1 MSKNGKFYESE
12 YEEAVVDLLQ
22 AEGWQYSHGE
32 QLTTR
37 RLDEGLIEDDLRA
50 YIKTRYKDR
59 DLTETEI
66 DSIIARLRNVGGA
79 TDYEAAYNAV
89 ELYRDGFNFVYSD
102 GRDSAFDFE
111 YIDFEHSDNN
121 IFRVVNQFEMHQ
133 GQEIRIPD
141 VLLFINGIP
150 VVIIELKN
158 PTDANA
164 TIRDAH
170 TQITVRY
177 RRDIMNL
184 LKYCALAV
192 VSDGSN
198 TRLGNIFA
206 DYEFFYSWKKVMNED
221 KPAKGLNELMT
232 LIKGALTPERVVEI
246 LRDYV
251 YFPDKEYA
259 LNKAAE
265 GKPIEVVCRYP
276 QFFATRR
283 LRDNI
288 MQHLRSNGGDGKG
301 GTYFGATGCGKTYTM
316 LFLARQLALR
326 CKDKIGSPTVLII
339 VDREDLETQ
348 TGKLFVNS
356 MNFLSNGAVRT
367 FESRDD
373 LGKELANR
381 EQGGV
386 YITTI
391 QKFSSETGLLSERSN
406 IICISDEAHRTQNNT
421 GSKLKIVDRKKGDEE
436 TLAPQ
441 DDSKLGAFITYGFAK
456 YLRDALPNAT
466 YVGFTGTP
474 VDETIHVFGGI
485 VDSYSMRQ
493 AREDGIT
500 VDISYEPRHVRVNL
514 DETQSNLIEQYYKTC
529 EEEGAKA
536 EDVDKSKQAMSSLN
550 VVLGNPERL
559 ERIARDIIEYYDKRV
574 SDQPDLLQKAMIVCS
589 DRSIAFNLYKA
600 IISLRPEWAESVKAL
615 DESKYT
621 EEELR
626 SMEAVPF
633 VNIVATRD
641 KNDDPEMYALLGDK
655 QHRKELDRLFKD
667 EKSNF
672 RIVIVVDMWITG
684 FDVPSLTMLFNDKPL
699 QKHTLIQ
706 TISRVNRNFSN
717 VVLDEDGNRISGDV
731 KRNGIIIDYLGIHS
745 KLQEAMKKYGGDDTG
760 DVGDVNLALDAFR
773 NELKILQKI
782 MHGYDFKPFFGDNAL
797 ARLQCIS
804 NAPEFLL
811 MQEQKGVEFEGNVKP
826 TTAFKSHVKRLKAA
840 YNICNPAGVL
850 TDEEVAW
857 AQLFMGVYS
866 YLIKITDSH
875 HDVESMNRHVEQ
887 MVKEAISCSSVET
900 IFNMK
905 GEIDLYGEDFLKE
918 LDDVKMPCTK
928 FELLVKLLRKAIKEY
943 KKTNKTRA
951 EHFYKLLQA
960 TLEEYH
966 NRDQLTYVNNV
977 TGQVVTSTVGVVED
991 KINSLT
997 ERLREIFNEL
1007 QEDKMEFKKL
1017 GISFEEKA
1025 FYDILVEVRDNADPP
1040 FEYSDEKCRELAKKV
1055 KELVDESSL
1064 YADWLNN
1071 SKVRNKLANQIT
1083 KLLWK
1088 NGYPPE
1094 WDGLVFDKVIEQ
1106 AENFKKHSADDD
1118 ITHSFKQATKKSGYV
1133 YGDEGDL
1140 ATAAEPF
1147 EVYGASSVGI
1157 SENGIDYPVLVGCY
1171 KSPEHLQ
1178 WILKQRK
1185 YNIRMGDRRGS
1196 MDEYASL
1203 FNSLHTLIL
1212 YDVNN
1217 PSGQIKTYVLSNPRK
1232 MTGSELNAISYPH
1245 ASSENEYEVF
1255 EIGTESEGVESHHN
1269 LVETVLS
1276 IPDHIEGA
1284 PVILTE

>member
-1 MSKNGKFYESE
+1 MPKNGKIYESDFE
-12 YEEAVVDLLQ
+12 KAVIGLLQ
-22 AEGWQYSHGE
+22 TEGWNYSRGE
-32 QLTTR
+32 ELTNR
-37 RLDEGLIEDDLRA
+37 RLDEGLIEEDLRN
-50 YIKTRYKDR
+50 YIRKRYSDKD
-59 DLTETEI
+59 LSEI
-66 DSIIARLRNVGGA
+66 DIDTIVARLRNVGGA
-79 TDYEAAYNAV
+79 TDYESAYNAI
-89 ELYRDGFNFVYSD
+89 ELYREGFDFTYSD
-102 GRDSAFDFE
+102 GRLPAFHFD
-111 YIDFEHSDNN
+111 YIEFDPKYSDEN
-121 IFRVVNQFEMHQ
+121 IYRVVNQFEMHQ

-150 VVIIELKN
+150 VVILELKN
-158 PTDANA
+158 PTDLNA
-164 TIRDAH
+164 TIREAH

-198 TRLGNIFA
+198 SRLGTIFA
-206 DYEFFYSWKKVMNED
+206 DYEFFYAWKKINNED
-221 KPAKGLNELMT
+221 KPAKGLDELET
-232 LIKGALTPERVVEI
+232 LVKGALTPERVVEI
-246 LRDYV
+246 IRDYI

-259 LNKAAE
+259 LNKSA
-265 GKPIEVVCRYP
+265 GGNHIEIVCRYP

-288 MQHLRSNGGDGKG
+288 LQHLRSNGGDGKG

-326 CKDKIGSPTVLII
+326 CKDKVGSPTVLII
-339 VDREDLETQ
+339 VDREDLESQ

-356 MNFLSNGAVRT
+356 LKFLSNGAVRT
-367 FESRDD
+367 FESRED
-373 LGKELANR
+373 LGNELR
-381 EQGGV
+381 ERKQGGV

-391 QKFSSETGLLSERSN
+391 QKFSSETGLLSDRSN

-421 GSKLKIVDRKKGDEE
+421 GSKLKIVDRKKDDGDQTLVEE
-436 TLAPQ
+436 N
-441 DDSKLGAFITYGFAK
+441 SKLGAFITYGFAK
-456 YLRDALPNAT
+456 YLREALPNAT

-514 DETQSNLIEQYYKTC
+514 DEQQSNLIEQYYKTC
-529 EEEGAKA
+529 EEEGANS

-550 VVLGNPERL
+550 IVLGNPERL
-559 ERIARDIIEYYDKRV
+559 QRVARDIIEYYDKRV
-574 SDQPDLLQKAMIVCS
+574 TDQPDLLQKAMIVCS
-589 DRSIAFNLYKA
+589 DRTIAYNLYKA
-600 IISLRPEWAESVKAL
+600 MIALRPQWAESVKAL

-626 SMEAVPF
+626 GLEAVPF
-633 VNIVATRD
+633 LNLVATRD
-641 KNDDPEMYALLGDK
+641 KNDEPEMYRLLGDK

-684 FDVPSLTMLFNDKPL
+684 FDVPSLVMLFNDKPL

-706 TISRVNRNFSN
+706 TISRVNRKFSN

-731 KRNGIIIDYLGIHS
+731 KNNGIIIDYLGIHS

-760 DVGDVNLALDAFR
+760 DIGDVNLALNAFR
-773 NELKILQKI
+773 NELKILQQI
-782 MHGYDFKPFFGDNAL
+782 MHGYDFKPFFGGNAL
-797 ARLQCIS
+797 ARLQCLS

-811 MQEQKGVEFEGNVKP
+811 MQEQKGIEYEVNVKP
-826 TTAFKSHVKRLKAA
+826 TTAFKSHVKRMKAA

-850 TDEEVAW
+850 TDDEVAW
-857 AQLFMGVYS
+857 AQLFMGIHS
-866 YLIKITDSH
+866 YLVKITDSH

-887 MVKEAISCSSVET
+887 MVQEAISCSSVET

-905 GEIDLYGEDFLKE
+905 GEIDIYSDDFLKE
-918 LDDVKMPCTK
+918 LEDVKMPCTK
-928 FELLVKLLRKAIKEY
+928 FELLVKMLRKAIKEY

-951 EHFYKLLQA
+951 DHFYKLLQA

-991 KINSLT
+991 HINALTDKIKN
-997 ERLREIFNEL
+997 IFQEL
-1007 QEDKMEFKKL
+1007 QEDQMEFKKL

-1040 FEYSDEKCRELAKKV
+1040 FEYSDEKCIELAKKV

-1071 SKVRNKLANQIT
+1071 SKVRDKLANKIT

-1088 NGYPPE
+1088 NGYPPQ

-1106 AENFKKHSADDD
+1106 AENFK
-1118 ITHSFKQATKKSGYV
+1118 THT
-1133 YGDEGDL
+1133 
-1140 ATAAEPF
+1140 
-1147 EVYGASSVGI
+1147 
-1157 SENGIDYPVLVGCY
+1157 
-1171 KSPEHLQ
+1171 
-1178 WILKQRK
+1178 
-1185 YNIRMGDRRGS
+1185 
-1196 MDEYASL
+1196 
-1203 FNSLHTLIL
+1203 
-1212 YDVNN
+1212 YD
-1217 PSGQIKTYVLSNPRK
+1217 
-1232 MTGSELNAISYPH
+1232 SELSQH
-1245 ASSENEYEVF
+1245 VK
-1255 EIGTESEGVESHHN
+1255 TR
-1269 LVETVLS
+1269 
-1276 IPDHIEGA
+1276 IPSDNYSLPNDLELLQA
-1284 PVILTE
+1284 A